1 VLPREPESA
10 DRPANLSG
18 IEGSQAHPHDDS
30 LDIRAVVKRAGFFAI
45 VLIAAVVLILS
56 LPGIGEIRDR
66 FSDAD
71 PKWLVVAAICRVMSM
86 LGFVRALWSVFDRV
100 MLWRRALVLGLAEQ
114 GANVLLPAGG
124 AGGPAFGAFVLTKL
138 GVPADLAARRHAALF
153 LITSAVTFVAI
164 LLAGLLTTLH
174 ILPHDTGILATLLPA
189 VGAAVAIALAL
200 MFARSE
206 PSEEPDGDAG
216 RVKTTWWRLRNFV
229 HGGAK
234 TSVELLR
241 QRDPLLIYGAVAYY
255 AFDVAS
261 LACVFLA
268 FGGGAPPIGIF
279 VLAYSLGH
287 AGAFLPTPGGVGGT
301 EGGLIGM
308 FAAYGTPIS
317 LAAAAVLAYRVF
329 QLGLPAVAGAVA
341 LLRVRHTLAHPPP
354 KEEVAAAFAQ
364 SAHRDDIV

>member
-1 VLPREPESA
+1 MV
-10 DRPANLSG
+10 
-18 IEGSQAHPHDDS
+18 
-30 LDIRAVVKRAGFFAI
+30 
-45 VLIAAVVLILS
+45 AAVVLILS

-71 PKWLVVAAICRVMSM
+71 PWWLVAAAICRLLSM

-100 MLWRRALVLGLAEQ
+100 MPWRRALVLGLAEQ
-114 GANVLLPAGG
+114 GANVLIPAGG

-138 GVPADLAARRHAALF
+138 GVPAELAARRHAALF

-164 LLAGLLTTLH
+164 VLAGTLTTLH
-174 ILPHDTGILATLLPA
+174 VLPDDVGILATLLPA
-189 VGAAVAIALAL
+189 VGAAIVIALAL
-200 MFARSE
+200 AFAMSE
-206 PSEEPDGDAG
+206 PPHQPTGG
-216 RVKTTWWRLRNFV
+216 RGRQTLFRLHRFV

-241 QRDPLLIYGAVAYY
+241 TRDPLLIYGSVAYF

-261 LACVFLA
+261 LACVFEA
-268 FGGGAPPIGIF
+268 FGGGAPPLGIF

-301 EGGLIGM
+301 EGGLIGT
-308 FAAYGTPIS
+308 FVAYGTPFS

-329 QLGLPAVAGAVA
+329 QLGLPAIFGAYA

-354 KEEVAAAFAQ
+354 REVIAARFA
-364 SAHRDDIV
+364 AVAREDEAD

>member
-1 VLPREPESA
+1 VSEPAKLPAIES
-10 DRPANLSG
+10 G
-18 IEGSQAHPHDDS
+18 QAHPHDESVD
-30 LDIRAVVKRAGFFAI
+30 LRAILKRGGFF
-45 VLIAAVVLILS
+45 VLVLVAAVVLILS

-66 FSDAD
+66 FSSAD
-71 PKWLVVAAICRVMSM
+71 PWWLAAAAVCRLLSM

-100 MLWRRALVLGLAEQ
+100 MPWRRALVLGLAEQ
-114 GANVLLPAGG
+114 GANVLVPAGG
-124 AGGPAFGAFVLTKL
+124 AGGPAFGAFVLTKI

-164 LLAGLLTTLH
+164 FVAGLLTTLH
-174 ILPHDTGILATLLPA
+174 LLPDDVGILATLLPA
-189 VGAAVAIALAL
+189 IAAGIAIVAAVA
-200 MFARSE
+200 FGKSDPPSE
-206 PSEEPDGDAG
+206 PSGG
-216 RVKTTWWRLRNFV
+216 RIKHVWFRVWSFV

-234 TSVELLR
+234 TSVVLLR

-261 LACVFLA
+261 LACVFEA
-268 FGGGAPPIGIF
+268 FGGGGPPVGIF

-308 FAAYGTPIS
+308 FVAYGTPVD

-329 QLGLPAVAGAVA
+329 QLGLPAIFGAVA

-354 KEEVAAAFAQ
+354 REVIEARFAAVGQ
-364 SAHRDDIV
+364 EDED